1 MLGLQ
6 FSIRVML
13 IGTAVVA
20 TLCWV
25 AACAV
30 MGQTWAI
37 ALLLT
42 VLALVVWA
50 LGQVMLFAVAALAST
65 IFSVTQRK
73 TLTSPFANE
82 TPAPQILPTD
92 HHVAD

>member
-13 IGTAVVA
+13 IVTAVVA
-20 TLCWV
+20 LFCWV

-37 ALLLT
+37 AVTLSLVALT
-42 VLALVVWA
+42 IWV

-73 TLTSPFANE
+73 QLTSPFANE